1 MKHEYLPTEDDSW
14 YIMWAGVNRNNEV
27 VWTGSTDA
35 ESIPNVEYALFRVF
49 RNGPIVIV
57 EANTWFDF
65 RLELTEL
72 PDRVVILAQE
82 TMALYERAHDEE
94 SPLRG

>member
-27 VWTGSTDA
+27 IWTGSNELKA
-35 ESIPNVEYALFRVF
+35 CPEVEYPLFRVF
-49 RNGPIVIV
+49 RRGHIVIV
-57 EANTWFDF
+57 EGLLWYDF

-72 PDRVVILAQE
+72 PDFSMK
-82 TMALYERAHDEE
+82 TMKA
-94 SPLRG
+94 SWF